1 MNTSDP
7 LSTVLIGALIAFGAG
22 YYFYDAQFSDAGM
35 LQRARSVLYEQGS
48 QSSCDPRGA
57 DSPSGTSGCWS
68 VAGYRLVKDKD
79 GLFRIYDVAATKTDA
94 IGGVRKA
101 ANGVPEVFVDR
112 SSLEKAVD
120 ALEAAM
126 PADSNVRY
134 VISS

>member
-1 MNTSDP
+1 
-7 LSTVLIGALIAFGAG
+7 
-22 YYFYDAQFSDAGM
+22 
-35 LQRARSVLYEQGS
+35 
-48 QSSCDPRGA
+48 
-57 DSPSGTSGCWS
+57 
-68 VAGYRLVKDKD
+68 VKDKD

-94 IGGVRKA
+94 IGGVRKG
-101 ANGVPEVFVDR
+101 ANGAPEVFVDR